1 MSNSI
6 QLKSSKKQNPSI
18 HVLPILGWLP
28 KYNRAWLAGDLI
40 AALSVWALMVPQS
53 LGYAD
58 ISGVPVQYGLYAA
71 ALALLIF
78 PLFTTSRHV
87 VTGPSSTISAVTG
100 SAVLLVTTSGSPE
113 AVQLVAAITVLAG
126 LIYILLYIL
135 KMGWISNFLSESVL
149 TGFIFGIGIDVV
161 IGQLKKITGT
171 AESGDNAWQKLL
183 SWVQGLPETNI
194 PTLILGVSLLVMLVL
209 LHIYVPRVPGALI
222 AVVIG
227 IGAATIFPLEDMG
240 VKLTGP
246 VPSGL
251 PSFELPSLSFIL
263 ENLSVILPAAIGVML
278 VGFSE
283 SLAAAR
289 QYASKYHYDIDVD
302 HEMLAQ
308 GMANT
313 SSGLFQGINVDGSLS
328 KSALNDSSGGKTQ
341 LASLAQGVLVI
352 LTLLFLAPLFAKLP
366 QAALGAIVITAVVF
380 GLFKVKE
387 MRRLARLSRVEF
399 WLAMAALLGVLT
411 FGTLEGVFIGVAL
424 SLLWLIWRS
433 SHPTIPVLG
442 KIPDANAYQSVE
454 NHPDAATYP
463 EMVIIRFDGPLFFAT
478 ASSLRGRIRELTRDI
493 DPPVKAVILDMES
506 TDIIDLEGSDELR
519 EVGKELEEMNI
530 AFYLACVKI
539 KIKQIMEK
547 DGVLEIIREERFHP
561 SVESAVE
568 AAQQSINKIVR
579 DER

>member
-1 MSNSI
+1 
-6 QLKSSKKQNPSI
+6 
-18 HVLPILGWLP
+18 
-28 KYNRAWLAGDLI
+28 
-40 AALSVWALMVPQS
+40 
-53 LGYAD
+53 
-58 ISGVPVQYGLYAA
+58 
-71 ALALLIF
+71 
-78 PLFTTSRHV
+78 
-87 VTGPSSTISAVTG
+87 
-100 SAVLLVTTSGSPE
+100 
-113 AVQLVAAITVLAG
+113 
-126 LIYILLYIL
+126 
-135 KMGWISNFLSESVL
+135 
-149 TGFIFGIGIDVV
+149 
-161 IGQLKKITGT
+161 
-171 AESGDNAWQKLL
+171 
-183 SWVQGLPETNI
+183 
-194 PTLILGVSLLVMLVL
+194 
-209 LHIYVPRVPGALI
+209 
-222 AVVIG
+222 
-227 IGAATIFPLEDMG
+227 
-240 VKLTGP
+240 
-246 VPSGL
+246 
-251 PSFELPSLSFIL
+251 
-263 ENLSVILPAAIGVML
+263 VILPAAIGVML
-278 VGFSE
+278 VGFAE

-328 KSALNDSSGGKTQ
+328 KSALNDSSGGKSQ

-506 TDIIDLEGSDELR
+506 TNIIDLEGSDELR

-530 AFYLACVKI
+530 AFYLARVKI

-547 DGVLEIIREERFHP
+547 DGVLGIIREERFHP